1 MTMLSLL
8 PMLLTGCK
16 DQPADTSDPTS
27 CETGETYSW
36 VMTSMTYTRRDAEN
50 RVWGFDLDDHASES
64 GDDEGCG
71 HADLEDPDGNEG
83 IDNAFSGIVPALEAT
98 EAKAVEGLIQ
108 DSINNGELLIL
119 FQLSGVDDLMNDDCV
134 SVSAFRADGAPMI
147 GTDGLILDSQS
158 FSRSNLLPQST
169 IEGAQIVDG
178 RVVTRGL
185 EIALPINILDVELQF
200 NIDDA
205 AIRLDV
211 SEDTESITGF
221 FGGGV
226 PLEDILV
233 LTKEKD
239 IGDIT
244 SLVESLVTTV
254 ADLYPDEN
262 GTCQEL
268 SVSFHLT
275 GRTAFFYGE

>member
-1 MTMLSLL
+1 MSMLPHLL
-8 PMLLTGCK
+8 LLLAGCK
-16 DQPADTSDPTS
+16 DQPADTSEMTS

-36 VMTSMTYTRRDAEN
+36 VMTSMTYTRRDADN
-50 RVWGFDLDDHASES
+50 RVWGFDLDDHVSDA

-71 HADLEDPDGNEG
+71 HADLEDPDGNGG

-98 EAKAVEGLIQ
+98 EAKAVEQLIQ
-108 DSINNGELLIL
+108 DSISNGELLIL

-158 FSRSNLLPQST
+158 FSHSTLPPQST
-169 IEGAQIVDG
+169 IDGAQIVDG
-178 RVVTRGL
+178 RVVSRGL
-185 EIALPINILDVELQF
+185 ELALPINILDVELQF
-200 NIDDA
+200 NIDEA
-205 AIRLDV
+205 AIRMDI
-211 SEDTESITGF
+211 SEDGESITGF

-233 LTKEKD
+233 LTKEED

-244 SLVESLVTTV
+244 SLVKSLVTTV
-254 ADLYPDEN
+254 ADLYPDED

-268 SVSFHLT
+268 SVSFNLE